1 MTTQFKLH
9 NIVKRYGSRKVL
21 DIDQLD
27 LREGRIYT
35 IMGPNG
41 SGKSTLLRIM
51 SLLLVNDEGELEVLS
66 EKVNWE
72 KEQLL
77 YLRRQMSMVTQTAF
91 MFQGSVDYNVAYG
104 LKARKMRSRMIR
116 ERVNEM
122 LEMVGMSAYRE
133 ADART
138 LSGGERQKVA
148 LARAMAV
155 NPGVLF
161 LDEPTSNI
169 DMASAAEIEKHIR
182 TINQEQGTSI
192 ILVTHNLFQARRLAD
207 EVIFIHEGRIIER
220 GSAGSI
226 FDDPKDKRTLAFLHG
241 EAVIQ

>member
-9 NIVKRYGSRKVL
+9 NIIKRYGSRTVL
-21 DIDQLD
+21 DIDQLA
-27 LREGRIYT
+27 LPEGRIYT

-51 SLLLVNDEGELEVLS
+51 ALLLINDEGELEVLG
-66 EKVNWE
+66 EKVSWE

-77 YLRRQMSMVTQTAF
+77 HLRRQMSMVTQTAF

-104 LKARKMRSRMIR
+104 LKVRKMNSRLIR

-122 LEMVGMSAYRE
+122 LEMAGMSAYRE

-138 LSGGERQKVA
+138 LSGGERQKAA

-155 NPGVLF
+155 NPRVLF
-161 LDEPTSNI
+161 LD
-169 DMASAAEIEKHIR
+169 
-182 TINQEQGTSI
+182 
-192 ILVTHNLFQARRLAD
+192 
-207 EVIFIHEGRIIER
+207 
-220 GSAGSI
+220 
-226 FDDPKDKRTLAFLHG
+226 
-241 EAVIQ
+241 

>member
-27 LREGRIYT
+27 LQEGRIYT

-104 LKARKMRSRMIR
+104 LKARKMRSRLIR

>member
-27 LREGRIYT
+27 LQEGRIYT

-66 EKVNWE
+66 EKVSWE

-148 LARAMAV
+148 LARAIAV

>member
-9 NIVKRYGSRKVL
+9 NIVKRYGSRTVL

-27 LREGRIYT
+27 LQEGRIYT
-35 IMGPNG
+35 MMGPNG

-51 SLLLVNDEGELEVLS
+51 SLLLVHDEGKLDVLGQ
-66 EKVNWE
+66 KVSWE

-91 MFQGSVDYNVAYG
+91 MFQGSVNYNVAYG
-104 LKARKMRSRMIR
+104 LKARKMKSRLIR
-116 ERVNEM
+116 DRVNEM
-122 LEMVGMSAYRE
+122 LEMAGMSAYRE

-155 NPGVLF
+155 NPRVLF

-169 DMASAAEIEKHIR
+169 DMASAAEIEKYIR
-182 TINQEQGTSI
+182 TINKEQGTTI

-207 EVIFIHEGRIIER
+207 EVIFIYEGQILEK
-220 GSAGSI
+220 GSAESI
-226 FDDPKDKRTLAFLHG
+226 FDDPRDKRTLAFLHG

>member
-27 LREGRIYT
+27 LQEGRIYT

-148 LARAMAV
+148 LARAIAV

-207 EVIFIHEGRIIER
+207 EVIFMHEGQIIER

>member
-27 LREGRIYT
+27 LQEGRIYT

>member
-27 LREGRIYT
+27 LQEGRIYT

-148 LARAMAV
+148 LARAIAV

>member
-27 LREGRIYT
+27 LQEGRIYT

-66 EKVNWE
+66 EKVSWE